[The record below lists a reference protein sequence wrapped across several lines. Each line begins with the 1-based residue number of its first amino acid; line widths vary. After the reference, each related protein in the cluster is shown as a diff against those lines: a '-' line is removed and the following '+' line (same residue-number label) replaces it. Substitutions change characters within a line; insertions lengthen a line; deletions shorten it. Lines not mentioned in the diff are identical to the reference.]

1 LGTVLVHSA
10 SAHRAERLSRAGPS
24 GAHRAGYIA
33 HDGAMGT
40 TAVTPTSPPASRY
53 RVSAHVTAP
62 GVAVG
67 LVKEREVEFDA
78 SRDPSDELPGP
89 AELLALS
96 LGACILKNV
105 ERFSHLLS
113 FAYDGAEVAVEA
125 ERQDDPPR
133 FTRLTYEL
141 RIRTD
146 ESPHRVE
153 LLHRNLRRF
162 GTVYNTLAASCDVDG
177 TIVAGPG
184 EAHALDR
191 TAAAVALGNA
201 CC

>member
-1 LGTVLVHSA
+1 
-10 SAHRAERLSRAGPS
+10 
-24 GAHRAGYIA
+24 
-33 HDGAMGT
+33 MGT
-40 TAVTPTSPPASRY
+40 ESPATTSNARY
-53 RVSAHVTAP
+53 RVSAWVAAP
-62 GVAVG
+62 GVAIG
-67 LVKEREVEFDA
+67 SAKDREIEFDVGRQ
-78 SRDPSDELPGP
+78 SGDELPGP

-113 FAYDGAEVAVEA
+113 FRYEGAEVTVEA
-125 ERQDDPPR
+125 ERQDNPPR
-133 FTRLTYEL
+133 FTELTYEL
-141 RIRTD
+141 RIRTE

-177 TIVAGPG
+177 TIVAGPD
-184 EAHALDR
+184 EEVAFERDAP
-191 TAAAVALGNA
+191 AVISGNH

>member
-1 LGTVLVHSA
+1 
-10 SAHRAERLSRAGPS
+10 
-24 GAHRAGYIA
+24 
-33 HDGAMGT
+33 MGT
-40 TAVTPTSPPASRY
+40 GSPATTSNARY
-53 RVSAHVTAP
+53 RVSARVAAP
-62 GVAVG
+62 GVAIG
-67 LVKEREVEFDA
+67 SAKDREIEFDVGRQ
-78 SRDPSDELPGP
+78 SGDELPGP

-113 FAYDGAEVAVEA
+113 FRYEGAEVTVEA
-125 ERQDDPPR
+125 ERQEDPPR
-133 FTRLTYEL
+133 FTKLTYEL

-177 TIVAGPG
+177 TIVAGPD
-184 EAHALDR
+184 EEVAFERDAP
-191 TAAAVALGNA
+191 AVLSGNH

>member
-1 LGTVLVHSA
+1 MESVTV
-10 SAHRAERLSRAGPS
+10 
-24 GAHRAGYIA
+24 
-33 HDGAMGT
+33 T
-40 TAVTPTSPPASRY
+40 TAPATRY
-53 RVSAHVTAP
+53 RISARVVEP
-62 GVAVG
+62 GLAIG
-67 LVKEREVEFDA
+67 SAKDREIEFDVG
-78 SRDPSDELPGP
+78 SRSSDELPGP

-113 FAYDGAEVAVEA
+113 FTYQGAEVAVEA

-133 FTRLTYEL
+133 FTKLTYEL

-146 ESPHRVE
+146 EGPHRVE

-162 GTVYNTLAASCDVDG
+162 GTVYNTLAGSCDVDG
-177 TIVAGPG
+177 TIVAGPDETG
-184 EAHALDR
+184 AFERGAPTALS
-191 TAAAVALGNA
+191 GNH

>member
-1 LGTVLVHSA
+1 MST
-10 SAHRAERLSRAGPS
+10 
-24 GAHRAGYIA
+24 
-33 HDGAMGT
+33 D
-40 TAVTPTSPPASRY
+40 TAATRNTRY
-53 RVSAHVTAP
+53 RISARVVEP
-62 GVAVG
+62 GVAIG
-67 LVKEREVEFDA
+67 SAKDREIEFDVGRQ
-78 SRDPSDELPGP
+78 SSDELPGP

-113 FAYDGAEVAVEA
+113 FRYQGAEVTVEA

-133 FTRLTYEL
+133 FTKLTYEL

-162 GTVYNTLAASCDVDG
+162 GTVYNTLAGSCDVDG
-177 TIVAGPG
+177 TIVVGPDETG
-184 EAHALDR
+184 AFERGAPTALS
-191 TAAAVALGNA
+191 GNH

>member
-1 LGTVLVHSA
+1 
-10 SAHRAERLSRAGPS
+10 
-24 GAHRAGYIA
+24 
-33 HDGAMGT
+33 MGT
-40 TAVTPTSPPASRY
+40 EGAATTSNARY
-53 RVSAHVTAP
+53 RVSARVAAP
-62 GVAVG
+62 GVAIG
-67 LVKEREVEFDA
+67 SVKDREIEFDVGRQ
-78 SRDPSDELPGP
+78 SGDELPGP

-113 FAYDGAEVAVEA
+113 FRYAGAEVTVEA

-133 FTRLTYEL
+133 FTKLTYEL

-162 GTVYNTLAASCDVDG
+162 GTVYNTLAGSCAVDG
-177 TIVAGPG
+177 TIIAGPDETVAFERG
-184 EAHALDR
+184 APTALS
-191 TAAAVALGNA
+191 GNH

>member
-1 LGTVLVHSA
+1 MAQRGA
-10 SAHRAERLSRAGPS
+10 S
-24 GAHRAGYIA
+24 
-33 HDGAMGT
+33 T
-40 TAVTPTSPPASRY
+40 TDRPTRY
-53 RVSAHVTAP
+53 RVSARVTAP
-62 GVAVG
+62 GVATG
-67 LVKEREVEFDA
+67 SVKERTIEFDVSRA
-78 SRDPSDELPGP
+78 SSDELPGP

-113 FAYDGAEVAVEA
+113 FAYDGAEVTVEA

-133 FTRLTYEL
+133 FTELTYEL

-162 GTVYNTLAASCDVDG
+162 GTVYNTLAATCEIDG
-177 TIVAGPG
+177 TIVAEPGIDPSVERDASDGPRG
-184 EAHALDR
+184 QR
-191 TAAAVALGNA
+191 
-201 CC
+201 CCEPSRPSHGD

>member
-1 LGTVLVHSA
+1 
-10 SAHRAERLSRAGPS
+10 
-24 GAHRAGYIA
+24 
-33 HDGAMGT
+33 MGT
-40 TAVTPTSPPASRY
+40 GSPATTSNARY
-53 RVSAHVTAP
+53 RVSARVAAP
-62 GVAVG
+62 GVAIG
-67 LVKEREVEFDA
+67 SAKDREIEFDVGRQSGDA
-78 SRDPSDELPGP
+78 LPGP

-113 FAYDGAEVAVEA
+113 FRYEGAEVTVEA
-125 ERQDDPPR
+125 ERQEDPPR
-133 FTRLTYEL
+133 FTKLTYEL

-177 TIVAGPG
+177 TIVADRASVPVVDRPVADRLGGRCCEP
-184 EAHALDR
+184 DR
-191 TAAAVALGNA
+191 TLTL
-201 CC
+201 

>member
-1 LGTVLVHSA
+1 MAQRGA
-10 SAHRAERLSRAGPS
+10 S
-24 GAHRAGYIA
+24 
-33 HDGAMGT
+33 T
-40 TAVTPTSPPASRY
+40 TDRPTRY
-53 RVSAHVTAP
+53 RVSARVTAP
-62 GVAVG
+62 GVATG
-67 LVKEREVEFDA
+67 SVKERTIEFDVSRA
-78 SRDPSDELPGP
+78 SSDELPGP

-113 FAYDGAEVAVEA
+113 FAYDGAEVTVEA

-133 FTRLTYEL
+133 FTELTYEL

-162 GTVYNTLAASCDVDG
+162 GTVYNTLAASCQVDG
-177 TIVAGPG
+177 TIVAGPD
-184 EAHALDR
+184 EARQLDR
-191 TAAAVALGNA
+191 HTPAAAMGSA

>member
-1 LGTVLVHSA
+1 VEPITEA
-10 SAHRAERLSRAGPS
+10 IPS
-24 GAHRAGYIA
+24 
-33 HDGAMGT
+33 
-40 TAVTPTSPPASRY
+40 SRY
-53 RVSAHVTAP
+53 HVSARVVSP
-62 GVAVG
+62 GVARGSVNA
-67 LVKEREVEFDA
+67 REIEFDV
-78 SRDPSDELPGP
+78 SRTAGGELPGP

-113 FAYDGAEVAVEA
+113 FAYQGAEVTIEA

-133 FTRLTYEL
+133 FTAFTYEL

-162 GTVYNTLAASCDVDG
+162 GTVYNTLATSCAVDG
-177 TIVAGPG
+177 TIVAEPS
-184 EAHALDR
+184 ATPAFDR
-191 TAAAVALGNA
+191 PVEPRLVGQR
-201 CC
+201 CCEPSETFTG

>member
-1 LGTVLVHSA
+1 ME
-10 SAHRAERLSRAGPS
+10 RAT
-24 GAHRAGYIA
+24 
-33 HDGAMGT
+33 GT
-40 TAVTPTSPPASRY
+40 TSPDRY
-53 RVSAHVTAP
+53 HVSARVVAP
-62 GVAVG
+62 GVASGSVNGHEIGFDVG
-67 LVKEREVEFDA
+67 RT
-78 SRDPSDELPGP
+78 SSGELPGP

-113 FAYDGAEVAVEA
+113 FRYGGAEVTVEA

-162 GTVYNTLAASCDVDG
+162 GTVYNTLAANGVVDG
-177 TIVAGPG
+177 TIVAEPS
-184 EAHALDR
+184 AAPAFDR
-191 TAAAVALGNA
+191 PVEPHLVGQR
-201 CC
+201 CCERSETFTR

>member
-1 LGTVLVHSA
+1 MDASTVP
-10 SAHRAERLSRAGPS
+10 ERR
-24 GAHRAGYIA
+24 
-33 HDGAMGT
+33 
-40 TAVTPTSPPASRY
+40 TSVPNSQY
-53 RVSAHVTAP
+53 RVSARATAP
-62 GVAVG
+62 GIATG
-67 LVKEREVEFDA
+67 HAKEREIEFDV
-78 SRDPSDELPGP
+78 STGSSGELPGP
-89 AELLALS
+89 AELLAMS
-96 LGACILKNV
+96 LGACLLKNV

-113 FAYDGAEVAVEA
+113 FAYDGAEVVVEA

-162 GTVYNTLAASCDVDG
+162 GTVYNTLAASCQVDG
-177 TIVAGPG
+177 TIVAGPD
-184 EAHALDR
+184 EARQLDR
-191 TAAAVALGNA
+191 QTPAAAMGSA

>member
-1 LGTVLVHSA
+1 M
-10 SAHRAERLSRAGPS
+10 
-24 GAHRAGYIA
+24 
-33 HDGAMGT
+33 HDGAVDPVIAAT
-40 TAVTPTSPPASRY
+40 TTLTRY
-53 RVSAHVTAP
+53 RVSARVIAHGIAS
-62 GVAVG
+62 GS
-67 LVKEREVEFDA
+67 VKEREIGLDV
-78 SRDPSDELPGP
+78 SRSSGDELPGP

-113 FAYDGAEVAVEA
+113 FSYEGAEVTVEA

-133 FTRLTYEL
+133 FSKLTYEL

-146 ESPHRVE
+146 ETPHRVE

-162 GTVYNTLAASCDVDG
+162 GTVYNTLAASCEVDG
-177 TIVAGPG
+177 TIVAGPD
-184 EAHALDR
+184 EARAFER
-191 TAAAVALGNA
+191 PAAETVRGQR